1 MYGIALTLTIFFKLS
16 PNLIPEISSALS
28 ILAPQSSHFFKVTS
42 TEGFTV
48 SEVLGAGK
56 SEQEHRIHTAA
67 NTKARHK
74 HTFFIMASPF
84 IIYLVI
90 FIYKKTIS
98 PFLLLQ
104 V

>member
-1 MYGIALTLTIFFKLS
+1 
-16 PNLIPEISSALS
+16 
-28 ILAPQSSHFFKVTS
+28 KVTS

-90 FIYKKTIS
+90 FITSSIS
-98 PFLLLQ
+98 FFGIFIISYRISF
-104 V
+104 VNINIIF